1 MSPGAKH
8 EHVTVGTH
16 SDTVIPVVQEELTI
30 HKREVESGVVQI
42 TKTVHERT
50 ERIDVPVAKDEVVIQ
65 RVAIGRLIEGDTPA
79 LRHEG
84 DTMIIP
90 VLEEVLVVEKRLM
103 LREEVRIT
111 RRRSEVQETQEVMLR
126 SETVSVERLQNPSST
141 ESGQ

>member
-8 EHVTVGTH
+8 EHVTVGTD
-16 SDTVIPVVQEELTI
+16 SDTVIPVVQEELAI

-50 ERIDVPVAKDEVVIQ
+50 ERIDVPVAKDELVIE

-84 DTMIIP
+84 DIMIIP
-90 VLEEVLVVEKRLM
+90 VFEEVLVVEKRLM

-111 RRRSEVQETQEVMLR
+111 RRRSEVRESQEVVLR
-126 SETVSVERLQNPSST
+126 NEAVSVERLQNAPSA
-141 ESGQ
+141 ESKQ